1 MAAGIQDRLIKLAP
15 YNPGFNLYSGQ
26 IIIHVT
32 YKPNW
37 RVLESYDEAV
47 KIARDDNNQYQYF
60 YYASTE
66 TDFNRIFD
74 VIDTTVK
81 FNNEAE
87 LKRELLIQKVN
98 ELQKLFEVEDLET
111 LQTLEFKVK
120 KKKSKIKKDKVIEN
134 EKDSTEVS
142 IDEETNIIVQQ
153 ENEIK
158 DNKEVV

>member
-1 MAAGIQDRLIKLAP
+1 MAAGVQDRLLKLAP
-15 YNPGFNLYSGQ
+15 YNPGFNLFSGQ

-37 RVLESYDEAV
+37 RVLDSYDEAV
-47 KIARDDNNQYQYF
+47 KIARDDNNQFQYY

-87 LKRELLIQKVN
+87 LKRQLLVQKVN
-98 ELQKLFEVEDLET
+98 ELQKLFESEDLEV
-111 LQTLEFKVK
+111 LQTLEFKIK
-120 KKKSKIKKDKVIEN
+120 KKKVRTKKEKVVVDKEIE
-134 EKDSTEVS
+134 T
-142 IDEETNIIVQQ
+142 EETNLEVQQ
-153 ENEIK
+153 ENEIN

>member
-1 MAAGIQDRLIKLAP
+1 MAAGIQDRLLKLAP
-15 YNPGFNLYSGQ
+15 YNPGFNLFSGQ

-37 RVLESYDEAV
+37 RVLDSYDEAV
-47 KIARDDNNQYQYF
+47 KIARDDNNQFQYY

-87 LKRELLIQKVN
+87 LKRQLLVQKVN
-98 ELQKLFEVEDLET
+98 ELQKLFESEDLEV
-111 LQTLEFKVK
+111 LQTLEFKIK
-120 KKKSKIKKDKVIEN
+120 KKKVRTKKEKVVVDKEIE
-134 EKDSTEVS
+134 
-142 IDEETNIIVQQ
+142 IEETNLEMQQ
-153 ENEIK
+153 ENEIN

>member
-1 MAAGIQDRLIKLAP
+1 MAAGIQDRLLKLAP
-15 YNPGFNLYSGQ
+15 YNPGFNLFSGQ

-37 RVLESYDEAV
+37 RVLDSYDEAV
-47 KIARDDNNQYQYF
+47 KIARDDNNQFQYY

-87 LKRELLIQKVN
+87 LKRQLLVQKVN
-98 ELQKLFEVEDLET
+98 ELQKLFESEDLEV
-111 LQTLEFKVK
+111 LQTLEFKIK
-120 KKKSKIKKDKVIEN
+120 KKKVRTKKEKVVIDKEIE
-134 EKDSTEVS
+134 T
-142 IDEETNIIVQQ
+142 EETNLEVQQ
-153 ENEIK
+153 ENEIN

>member
-1 MAAGIQDRLIKLAP
+1 MAAGIQDRLLKLAP
-15 YNPGFNLYSGQ
+15 YNPGFNLFSGQ

-37 RVLESYDEAV
+37 RVLDSYDEAV
-47 KIARDDNNQYQYF
+47 KIARDDNNQFQYY

-87 LKRELLIQKVN
+87 LKRQLLVQKVN
-98 ELQKLFEVEDLET
+98 ELQKLFESEDLEV
-111 LQTLEFKVK
+111 LQTLEFKIK
-120 KKKSKIKKDKVIEN
+120 KKKVRTKKEKIVVDKEIE
-134 EKDSTEVS
+134 T
-142 IDEETNIIVQQ
+142 EETNLEVQQ
-153 ENEIK
+153 ENEIN

>member
-1 MAAGIQDRLIKLAP
+1 MAAGIQDRLLKLAP
-15 YNPGFNLYSGQ
+15 YNPGFNLFSGQ

-37 RVLESYDEAV
+37 RVLDSYDEAV
-47 KIARDDNNQYQYF
+47 KIARDDNNQFQYY

-87 LKRELLIQKVN
+87 LKRQLLVQKVN
-98 ELQKLFEVEDLET
+98 ELQKLFESEDLEI
-111 LQTLEFKVK
+111 LQTLEFKIK
-120 KKKSKIKKDKVIEN
+120 KKKARVKKEKVVEDKQIE
-134 EKDSTEVS
+134 T
-142 IDEETNIIVQQ
+142 EETNLEVQQ
-153 ENEIK
+153 ENEIN
-158 DNKEVV
+158 DNKEIV

>member
-1 MAAGIQDRLIKLAP
+1 M
-15 YNPGFNLYSGQ
+15 
-26 IIIHVT
+26 
-32 YKPNW
+32 
-37 RVLESYDEAV
+37 
-47 KIARDDNNQYQYF
+47 
-60 YYASTE
+60 
-66 TDFNRIFD
+66 
-74 VIDTTVK
+74 IDTTVK

-142 IDEETNIIVQQ
+142 IDEETNVIVQQ

>member
-1 MAAGIQDRLIKLAP
+1 MAAGIQDRLLKLAP
-15 YNPGFNLYSGQ
+15 YNPGFNLFSGQ

-37 RVLESYDEAV
+37 RVLDSYDESV
-47 KIARDDNNQYQYF
+47 KIARDDNNQFQYY

-87 LKRELLIQKVN
+87 LKRQLLVQKVN
-98 ELQKLFEVEDLET
+98 ELQKLFESEDLEV
-111 LQTLEFKVK
+111 LQTLEFKIK
-120 KKKSKIKKDKVIEN
+120 KKKVRAKKEKVVEDKQIE
-134 EKDSTEVS
+134 T
-142 IDEETNIIVQQ
+142 EETNLEVQ
-153 ENEIK
+153 
-158 DNKEVV
+158 

>member
-1 MAAGIQDRLIKLAP
+1 MAAGIQDRLLKLAP
-15 YNPGFNLYSGQ
+15 YNPGFNLFSGQ

-37 RVLESYDEAV
+37 RVLDSYDEAV
-47 KIARDDNNQYQYF
+47 KIARDDNNQFQYY

-87 LKRELLIQKVN
+87 LKRQLLVQKVN
-98 ELQKLFEVEDLET
+98 ELQKLFESEDLEV
-111 LQTLEFKVK
+111 LQTLEFKLK
-120 KKKSKIKKDKVIEN
+120 KKKVRVKKEKVVEDKQIE
-134 EKDSTEVS
+134 T
-142 IDEETNIIVQQ
+142 EETNLEIQQ
-153 ENEIK
+153 ENEIN

>member
-1 MAAGIQDRLIKLAP
+1 MAAGIQDRLLKLAP
-15 YNPGFNLYSGQ
+15 YNPGFNLFSGQ

-37 RVLESYDEAV
+37 RVLDSYDEAV
-47 KIARDDNNQYQYF
+47 KIARDDNNQFQYY

-87 LKRELLIQKVN
+87 LKRQLLVQKVN
-98 ELQKLFEVEDLET
+98 ELQKLFETEDLEV
-111 LQTLEFKVK
+111 LQTLEFKIK
-120 KKKSKIKKDKVIEN
+120 KKKARVKKEKVVEDKQIE
-134 EKDSTEVS
+134 T
-142 IDEETNIIVQQ
+142 EETNLEVQQ
-153 ENEIK
+153 ENEIN
-158 DNKEVV
+158 DNKEII

>member
-1 MAAGIQDRLIKLAP
+1 MAAGIQDRLLKLAP
-15 YNPGFNLYSGQ
+15 YNPGFNLFSGQ

-37 RVLESYDEAV
+37 RVLDSYDEAV
-47 KIARDDNNQYQYF
+47 KIARDDNNQFQYY

-87 LKRELLIQKVN
+87 LKRQLLVQKVN
-98 ELQKLFEVEDLET
+98 ELQKLFESEDLEV
-111 LQTLEFKVK
+111 LQTLEFKLK
-120 KKKSKIKKDKVIEN
+120 KKKVRVKKEKVVEDKQIE
-134 EKDSTEVS
+134 T
-142 IDEETNIIVQQ
+142 EETNLEVQQ
-153 ENEIK
+153 ENEIN
-158 DNKEVV
+158 DNKEIV

>member
-15 YNPGFNLYSGQ
+15 YNPGFNLYGGQ

-120 KKKSKIKKDKVIEN
+120 KKKARAKKEKIAEDKQIEA
-134 EKDSTEVS
+134 
-142 IDEETNIIVQQ
+142 EETNFEIQQ
-153 ENEIK
+153 ETEIK
-158 DNKEVV
+158 

>member
-1 MAAGIQDRLIKLAP
+1 MAAGIQDRLLKLAP
-15 YNPGFNLYSGQ
+15 YNPGFNLFSGQ

-37 RVLESYDEAV
+37 RVLDSYDEAV
-47 KIARDDNNQYQYF
+47 KIARDDNNQFQYY

-87 LKRELLIQKVN
+87 LKRQLLVQKVN
-98 ELQKLFEVEDLET
+98 ELQKLFESEDLEV
-111 LQTLEFKVK
+111 LQTLEFKIK
-120 KKKSKIKKDKVIEN
+120 KKKVRIKKEKVVEDKQIE
-134 EKDSTEVS
+134 T
-142 IDEETNIIVQQ
+142 EETNLEVQQ
-153 ENEIK
+153 ENEIN
-158 DNKEVV
+158 DNKEIV

>member
-1 MAAGIQDRLIKLAP
+1 MAAGIQDRLLKLAP
-15 YNPGFNLYSGQ
+15 YNPGFNLFSGQ

-37 RVLESYDEAV
+37 RVLDSYDEAV
-47 KIARDDNNQYQYF
+47 KIARDDNNQFQYY

-87 LKRELLIQKVN
+87 LKRQLLVQKVN
-98 ELQKLFEVEDLET
+98 ELQKLFESEDLEV
-111 LQTLEFKVK
+111 LQTLKRKNLELK
-120 KKKSKIKKDKVIEN
+120 KKKLLKINKLKLKKQILKY
-134 EKDSTEVS
+134 
-142 IDEETNIIVQQ
+142 
-153 ENEIK
+153 
-158 DNKEVV
+158 NKKTK

>member
-1 MAAGIQDRLIKLAP
+1 MAAGIQDRLLKLAP
-15 YNPGFNLYSGQ
+15 YNPGFNLFSGQ

-37 RVLESYDEAV
+37 RVLDSYDEAV
-47 KIARDDNNQYQYF
+47 KIARDDNNQFQYY

-87 LKRELLIQKVN
+87 LKRQLLVQKVN
-98 ELQKLFEVEDLET
+98 ELQKLFESEDLEI
-111 LQTLEFKVK
+111 LQTLEFKLK
-120 KKKSKIKKDKVIEN
+120 KKKVRVKKEKVVEDKQIE
-134 EKDSTEVS
+134 T
-142 IDEETNIIVQQ
+142 EETNLEVQQ
-153 ENEIK
+153 ENEIN
-158 DNKEVV
+158 DNKEIV

>member
-1 MAAGIQDRLIKLAP
+1 MAAGIQDRLLKLAP
-15 YNPGFNLYSGQ
+15 YNPGFNLFSGQ

-37 RVLESYDEAV
+37 RVLDSYDEAV
-47 KIARDDNNQYQYF
+47 KIARDDNNQFQYY

-87 LKRELLIQKVN
+87 LKRQLLVQKVN
-98 ELQKLFEVEDLET
+98 ELQKLFESEDLEV
-111 LQTLEFKVK
+111 LQTLEFKIK
-120 KKKSKIKKDKVIEN
+120 KKKVRTKKEKVVVDKEIE
-134 EKDSTEVS
+134 T
-142 IDEETNIIVQQ
+142 EETNLEVQQ
-153 ENEIK
+153 ENEIN

>member
-15 YNPGFNLYSGQ
+15 YNPGFNLYGGQ

-37 RVLESYDEAV
+37 RVLESYDETV

-98 ELQKLFEVEDLET
+98 ELQKLFEAEDLET

-120 KKKSKIKKDKVIEN
+120 KKKVRTKKEKIAEDKQIEA
-134 EKDSTEVS
+134 
-142 IDEETNIIVQQ
+142 EETNIEMQQ
-153 ENEIK
+153 ETEIK
-158 DNKEVV
+158 EKN

>member
-87 LKRELLIQKVN
+87 LKRQLLVQKVN
-98 ELQKLFEVEDLET
+98 ELQKLFESEDLEV
-111 LQTLEFKVK
+111 LQTLEFKIK
-120 KKKSKIKKDKVIEN
+120 KKKVRTKKEKVVVDKEIE
-134 EKDSTEVS
+134 
-142 IDEETNIIVQQ
+142 IEETNLEIQQ
-153 ENEIK
+153 ENEIN

>member
-1 MAAGIQDRLIKLAP
+1 M
-15 YNPGFNLYSGQ
+15 
-26 IIIHVT
+26 
-32 YKPNW
+32 
-37 RVLESYDEAV
+37 LESYDEAV

-142 IDEETNIIVQQ
+142 IDEETNVIVQQ

>member
-1 MAAGIQDRLIKLAP
+1 MAAGIQDRLLKLAP
-15 YNPGFNLYSGQ
+15 YNPGFNLFSGQ

-37 RVLESYDEAV
+37 RVLDSYDEAV
-47 KIARDDNNQYQYF
+47 KIARDDNNQFQYY

-87 LKRELLIQKVN
+87 LKRQLLVQKVN
-98 ELQKLFEVEDLET
+98 ELQKLFESEDLEV
-111 LQTLEFKVK
+111 LQSLEFKIK
-120 KKKSKIKKDKVIEN
+120 KKKVRTKKEKVVVDKEIE
-134 EKDSTEVS
+134 T
-142 IDEETNIIVQQ
+142 EETNLEVQQ
-153 ENEIK
+153 ENEIN
-158 DNKEVV
+158 DNKEIV

>member
-1 MAAGIQDRLIKLAP
+1 MAAGIQDRLLKLAP
-15 YNPGFNLYSGQ
+15 YNPGFNLFSGQ

-37 RVLESYDEAV
+37 RVLDSYDEAV
-47 KIARDDNNQYQYF
+47 KIARDDNNQFQYY

-87 LKRELLIQKVN
+87 LKRQLLVQKVN
-98 ELQKLFEVEDLET
+98 ELQKLFESEDLEV
-111 LQTLEFKVK
+111 LQSLEFKIK
-120 KKKSKIKKDKVIEN
+120 KKKVRTKKEKVVVDKEIE
-134 EKDSTEVS
+134 T
-142 IDEETNIIVQQ
+142 EETNLEVQQ
-153 ENEIK
+153 ENEIN

>member
-1 MAAGIQDRLIKLAP
+1 MAAGIQDRLLKLAP
-15 YNPGFNLYSGQ
+15 YNPGFNLFSGQ

-37 RVLESYDEAV
+37 RVLDSYDEAV
-47 KIARDDNNQYQYF
+47 KIARDDNNQFQYY

-87 LKRELLIQKVN
+87 LKRQLLVQKVN
-98 ELQKLFEVEDLET
+98 ELQKLFESEDLEV
-111 LQTLEFKVK
+111 LQTLEFKIK
-120 KKKSKIKKDKVIEN
+120 KKKVRTKKEKVVVDKEIE
-134 EKDSTEVS
+134 
-142 IDEETNIIVQQ
+142 IEETNLEIQQ
-153 ENEIK
+153 ENEIN
-158 DNKEVV
+158 DNKEIV

>member
-1 MAAGIQDRLIKLAP
+1 MAAGIQDRLLKLAP
-15 YNPGFNLYSGQ
+15 YNPGFNLFSGQ

-37 RVLESYDEAV
+37 RVLDSYDEAV
-47 KIARDDNNQYQYF
+47 KIARDDNNQFQYY

-87 LKRELLIQKVN
+87 LKRQLLVQKVN
-98 ELQKLFEVEDLET
+98 ELQKLFESEDLEV
-111 LQTLEFKVK
+111 LQTLEFKIK
-120 KKKSKIKKDKVIEN
+120 KKKVRTKKEKVVVDKEIE
-134 EKDSTEVS
+134 
-142 IDEETNIIVQQ
+142 IEETNLEIQQ
-153 ENEIK
+153 ENEIN

>member
-1 MAAGIQDRLIKLAP
+1 MAAGIQDRLLKLAP
-15 YNPGFNLYSGQ
+15 YNPGFNLFSGQ

-37 RVLESYDEAV
+37 RVLDSYDEAV
-47 KIARDDNNQYQYF
+47 KIARDDNNQFQYY

-87 LKRELLIQKVN
+87 LKRQLSVSYTHLT
-98 ELQKLFEVEDLET
+98 LPTKLEV
-111 LQTLEFKVK
+111 
-120 KKKSKIKKDKVIEN
+120 
-134 EKDSTEVS
+134 
-142 IDEETNIIVQQ
+142 
-153 ENEIK
+153 
-158 DNKEVV
+158 

>member
-1 MAAGIQDRLIKLAP
+1 MATNVQDRLIKLSP

-37 RVLESYDEAV
+37 RILESYDEAV
-47 KIARDDNNQYQYF
+47 KIARDDNGQYTYF
-60 YYASTE
+60 YYASSD

-87 LKRELLIQKVN
+87 LKRQLLVQKIN
-98 ELQKLFEVEDLET
+98 ELQTMFESEDLET
-111 LQTLEFKVK
+111 LQTLEFKMK
-120 KKKSKIKKDKVIEN
+120 KKKIKSTKVKN
-134 EKDSTEVS
+134 
-142 IDEETNIIVQQ
+142 ETNIETTNLVNTEC
-153 ENEIK
+153 ENVLNNEEIN
-158 DNKEVV
+158 NKEE

>member
-1 MAAGIQDRLIKLAP
+1 M
-15 YNPGFNLYSGQ
+15 YSGQ

-142 IDEETNIIVQQ
+142 RDEETNVIVQQ

-158 DNKEVV
+158 DNKELV

>member
-1 MAAGIQDRLIKLAP
+1 MAAGIQDRLLKLAP
-15 YNPGFNLYSGQ
+15 YNPGFNLFSGQ

-37 RVLESYDEAV
+37 RVLDSYDEAV
-47 KIARDDNNQYQYF
+47 KIARDDNNQFQYY

-87 LKRELLIQKVN
+87 LKRQLLIQKVN
-98 ELQKLFEVEDLET
+98 ELQKLFESEDLEV
-111 LQTLEFKVK
+111 LQTLEFKIK
-120 KKKSKIKKDKVIEN
+120 KKKVRAKKEKVVEDKQIE
-134 EKDSTEVS
+134 T
-142 IDEETNIIVQQ
+142 EETNLEVQQ
-153 ENEIK
+153 ENEIN
-158 DNKEVV
+158 DNKEIV

>member
-1 MAAGIQDRLIKLAP
+1 MAAGIQDRLLKLAP
-15 YNPGFNLYSGQ
+15 YNPGFNLFSGQ

-37 RVLESYDEAV
+37 RVLDSYDEAV
-47 KIARDDNNQYQYF
+47 KIARDDNNQFQYY

-87 LKRELLIQKVN
+87 LKRQLLVQKVN
-98 ELQKLFEVEDLET
+98 ELQKLFESEDLEV
-111 LQTLEFKVK
+111 LQTLEFKIK
-120 KKKSKIKKDKVIEN
+120 KKKVRAKKEKVVEDKQIE
-134 EKDSTEVS
+134 T
-142 IDEETNIIVQQ
+142 EETNLEVQQ
-153 ENEIK
+153 ENEIN
-158 DNKEVV
+158 DNKEIV

>member
-1 MAAGIQDRLIKLAP
+1 MATNVQDRLIKLSP

-47 KIARDDNNQYQYF
+47 KIARDDNGQYTYF
-60 YYASTE
+60 YYASSD

-87 LKRELLIQKVN
+87 LKRELLVQKIN
-98 ELQKLFEVEDLET
+98 ELQTMFEVEDLET
-111 LQTLEFKVK
+111 LQTLEFKLK
-120 KKKSKIKKDKVIEN
+120 KKKAKPIKMKTEKNIETTESVNPECESVLNN
-134 EKDSTEVS
+134 E
-142 IDEETNIIVQQ
+142 
-153 ENEIK
+153 EIK
-158 DNKEVV
+158 NKEE

>member
-1 MAAGIQDRLIKLAP
+1 MAAGIQDRLLKLAP
-15 YNPGFNLYSGQ
+15 YNPGFNLFSGQ

-37 RVLESYDEAV
+37 RVLDSYDEAV
-47 KIARDDNNQYQYF
+47 KIARDDNNQFQYY

-87 LKRELLIQKVN
+87 LKRQLLVQKVN
-98 ELQKLFEVEDLET
+98 ELQKLFESEDLEI
-111 LQTLEFKVK
+111 LQTLEFKIK
-120 KKKSKIKKDKVIEN
+120 KKKARVKKEKIVVDKEIE
-134 EKDSTEVS
+134 T
-142 IDEETNIIVQQ
+142 EETNLEVQQ
-153 ENEIK
+153 ENEIN

>member
-1 MAAGIQDRLIKLAP
+1 MAAGIQDRLLKLAP
-15 YNPGFNLYSGQ
+15 YNPGFNLFSGQ

-37 RVLESYDEAV
+37 RVLDSYDEAV
-47 KIARDDNNQYQYF
+47 KIARDDNNQFQYY

-87 LKRELLIQKVN
+87 LKRQLLVQKVN
-98 ELQKLFEVEDLET
+98 ELQKLFESEDLEV
-111 LQTLEFKVK
+111 LQTLEFKIK
-120 KKKSKIKKDKVIEN
+120 KKKVRIKKEKVVVDKEIE
-134 EKDSTEVS
+134 
-142 IDEETNIIVQQ
+142 IEETNLEIQQ
-153 ENEIK
+153 ENEIN